1 MATYNVLYLTSEL
14 YPFAKVGGLADVA
27 GALPKA
33 LKELE
38 HDVRVF
44 MPKYKIIRD
53 RKWNLREVI
62 RLRDIE
68 VPVGDKV
75 LTVSVKS
82 GFVPDSKVQAYF
94 LEYKPFFDR
103 KDIYIDP
110 RTGEGWN
117 DDAER
122 FALFSRAA
130 LETLKVLYWQPD
142 VIHCN
147 DWPSALVP
155 CLLKGEYKDD
165 EFYQNSSTVLTIHNF
180 AYQGSFPAEMAT
192 KLGIENFDESHPA
205 WHDGRLNFLKAGI
218 ETADQITT
226 VSPSYAQQIIKSH
239 EWWGGL
245 DKVLKKRK
253 SNLTGILNGI
263 DGMVWNPE
271 TDDKIAEN
279 YTRGDL
285 SGKAACRT
293 ALAEEFELADPD
305 KNMTI
310 GMISRLVDQK
320 GFDLLL
326 EGLDK
331 LLALPVNL
339 VILGTGDKK
348 IEEALVKAAKKHGGR
363 IGLKLEH
370 DDDLA
375 HRIEAG
381 SDVFLMP
388 SKYEPCGLNQL
399 YSLAYGTPPIVHGTG
414 GLADTVVEFKAGKG
428 NGFRFDQYRA
438 TGLVAA
444 VKRALKL
451 WGDEKSWKK
460 LQQNGMKEDHDWTKA
475 AKGVAKVYGK
485 AAGAVV

>member
-68 VPVGDKV
+68 VPVGDKT

-110 RTGEGWN
+110 KTGEGWR

-122 FALFSRAA
+122 FALFARAA
-130 LETLKVLYWQPD
+130 LQTLKTLYWQPD
-142 VIHCN
+142 IIHCN

-155 CLLKGEYKDD
+155 ALLKGEFKDD
-165 EFYQNSSTVLTIHNF
+165 EFYKNSRTVLTIHNF
-180 AYQGSFPAEMAT
+180 AYQGVFPGELAE
-192 KLGIENFDESHPA
+192 KIGVKDFDENHPA
-205 WHDGRLNFLKAGI
+205 YDNGNLSFLKAGL

-226 VSPSYAQQIIKSH
+226 VSPSYAKQILKSH

-245 DKVLKKRK
+245 DKVLKTRK
-253 SNLTGILNGI
+253 NDLTGILNGI
-263 DGMVWNPE
+263 DAEVWNPE
-271 TDDKIAEN
+271 TDTEIAEN
-279 YTRGDL
+279 YTRTSL
-285 SGKAACRT
+285 SGKAACRA
-293 ALAEEFELADPD
+293 ALIEEFSLANPD

-310 GMISRLVDQK
+310 GMIGRLVDQK

-326 EGLDK
+326 EAMDS
-331 LLALPVNL
+331 LLALPVNF
-339 VILGTGDKK
+339 VILGVGHKK
-348 IEEALVKAAKKHGGR
+348 IEEALTKAANKHKGR
-363 IGLKLEH
+363 IALMLTH
-370 DDDLA
+370 DDALA

-381 SDVFLMP
+381 ADVFLMP
-388 SKYEPCGLNQL
+388 SKYEPCGLNQM

-414 GLADTVVEFKAGKG
+414 GLADTVEEFVASKGKG

-438 TGLVAA
+438 TGLVSA

-451 WGDEKSWKK
+451 WKNEKSWKK
-460 LQQNGMKEDHDWTKA
+460 LQQNGMKEDHSWQKSG
-475 AKGVAKVYGK
+475 KNLAKVYGK
-485 AAGAVV
+485 ATS